1 MKRKILSILS
11 AAALFL
17 MLLPVGLLS
26 VSAGEPVPGMYED
39 FENITV
45 EQAQGFFKFESGD
58 AVTASLSSNK
68 GVNGSKALDIAFTL
82 GSDGQGW
89 VKQKHKITEVKGD
102 LLMVTFTLSA
112 KTGMK
117 FGFRN
122 DGAWMPEEC
131 FCAGYGG
138 AYEDLEAGTYTRI
151 LSLEGIQNISALEI
165 VLDIGDGTTGGEHHI
180 YFDEF
185 RFCEIEKY
193 VDAQYMTEADA
204 QEFVKKV
211 SGAAP
216 QATIQN
222 GNLVVSYDG
231 PDGWSRWALGGEG
244 FQKKGLGMFI
254 DFSIANN
261 ANQNNGLR
269 VAIMD
274 NDAGAWNQEFT
285 NGLLTAGTYSSFM
298 LWDNTTSSR
307 FRLDFSFDDWG
318 ARNTVTLFNCFYV
331 VPLSEDTTPG
341 DTTALQ
347 AALDTYKTT
356 YDSTGDKYTPE
367 SFQAFKA
374 EYNAADAMV
383 KSGSATATQ
392 LAEQLKKLHYAFN
405 SLRPLS
411 FDYSKLEQALAGADT
426 FFDGNPEDTY
436 TAHSLGLI
444 QKAYNKAEA
453 MLAGQTATTQKQI
466 DDMASSLNTAVSSAY
481 PIVKDTPVYPKDDA
495 DTLLTDFEDYDSF
508 GDIPQGGGSTDG
520 WQFESTPFITR
531 LDKTNPI
538 SGQKS
543 LKITWDGLDNDTWG
557 AYRLFMYN
565 SGQYPMRNQA
575 ISFTIKVAFDYAL
588 TAVIYDLDTTT
599 TYSCVVNIPA
609 SDQPQTVT
617 LPFNQFRNSVESSYG
632 YGEPMTAAQ
641 FAKFI
646 NQWNCFKLQ
655 LDRLS
660 GLPESGEMWLDCFK
674 LTANEGPQEA
684 APPPDGQGGDSSDS
698 SDSSGGESSGEIIE
712 PDDPQPDES
721 DGFHVLQNFEDMTA
735 EKLAELFGTPSAGTL
750 SLDTS
755 KKLFGS
761 NSMKLTYDFTGD
773 SKSASI
779 QAAFPGLRGDGLYLM
794 VLSANDAVL
803 TLKLSDGTLWT
814 EYQVPV
820 KGSDK
825 EQMVFVNFVD
835 TVSGKGTFDELNK
848 AKITLSMTLSSEKAI
863 AGDIYFDNIG
873 YFLYDEMLENKTP
886 DGGDSSNG
894 GNSSNGGDSSNGGS
908 TSSGGSDSS
917 PSTGEAGGLLA
928 VAGLGVLAAM
938 AAIVVSR
945 RKKTEN
951 ISSDM

>member
-1 MKRKILSILS
+1 MKRKILSLI
-11 AAALFL
+11 
-17 MLLPVGLLS
+17 LS
-26 VSAGEPVPGMYED
+26 VSLLATLFSVSIVTGAAGNVDY
-39 FENITV
+39 
-45 EQAQGFFKFESGD
+45 
-58 AVTASLSSNK
+58 
-68 GVNGSKALDIAFTL
+68 GSKAWENFETMTNEQAKEFFPDNKDLASYSI
-82 GSDGQGW
+82 GVKDG
-89 VKQKHKITEVKGD
+89 V
-102 LLMVTFTLSA
+102 
-112 KTGMK
+112 
-117 FGFRN
+117 
-122 DGAWMPEEC
+122 
-131 FCAGYGG
+131 
-138 AYEDLEAGTYTRI
+138 
-151 LSLEGIQNISALEI
+151 
-165 VLDIGDGTTGGEHHI
+165 
-180 YFDEF
+180 
-185 RFCEIEKY
+185 
-193 VDAQYMTEADA
+193 
-204 QEFVKKV
+204 
-211 SGAAP
+211 
-216 QATIQN
+216 
-222 GNLVVSYDG
+222 
-231 PDGWSRWALGGEG
+231 GEG
-244 FQKKGLGMFI
+244 DSKGLELDMGFYPGSAA
-254 DFSIANN
+254 D
-261 ANQNNGLR
+261 NGWGWLNVQTGELPIKDAVGIR
-269 VAIMD
+269 IWYTLNVDTASAATMRLTLKD
-274 NDAGAWNQEFT
+274 RNAGAWTDIGFVGNAAGRDAIAT
-285 NGLLTAGTYSSFM
+285 GTYSKTILFKDFPSFNANNSYS
-298 LWDNTTSSR
+298 LGVELGDVK
-307 FRLDFSFDDWG
+307 DG
-318 ARNTVTLFNCFYV
+318 GTVTLTLDNITFIYYGSVGVGDKTELNALLKTYKPIYDTNNQDKEGNKLYSDTSYANFKTAYETAV
-331 VPLSEDTTPG
+331 NLPEDATQTVIDAAVRSLTG
-341 DTTALQ
+341 YYKALEQLTLNYAVLETAL
-347 AALDTYKTT
+347 
-356 YDSTGDKYTPE
+356 
-367 SFQAFKA
+367 
-374 EYNAADAMV
+374 NA
-383 KSGSATATQ
+383 
-392 LAEQLKKLHYAFN
+392 
-405 SLRPLS
+405 
-411 FDYSKLEQALAGADT
+411 ADT
-426 FFDGNPEDTY
+426 FFADPKTAMTY
-436 TAHSLGLI
+436 TEHSIGLI
-444 QKAYNKAEA
+444 QAVYDTTKAMYDNKSAK
-453 MLAGQTATTQKQI
+453 KQSEI
-466 DDMASSLNTAVSSAY
+466 DNQAVTMNTAVSKAY
-481 PIVKDTPVYPKDDA
+481 PIVKETPVYTKDKE
-495 DTLLTDFEDYDSF
+495 DTLLVDFEDYDSF
-508 GDIPQGGGSTDG
+508 ADIPLGGGDTDG
-520 WQFESTPFITR
+520 WQFESEPFATR

-538 SGQKS
+538 SGKKS
-543 LKITWDGLDNDTWG
+543 LKITWDGLDDNTWG

-565 SGQYPMRNQA
+565 SGKYPMHNQA
-575 ISFTIKVAFDYAL
+575 MTFTIKVAFDYDL
-588 TAVIYDLDTTT
+588 TVAFYDMDTST
-599 TYSCVVNIPA
+599 TYTYTTHIKA
-609 SDQPQTVT
+609 SDKPQTVT
-617 LPFNQFRNSVESSYG
+617 VPFNQFKNNEKKSYG
-632 YGEPMTAAQ
+632 YGQPLTAEE
-641 FAKFI
+641 FARFV
-646 NQWNCFKLQ
+646 NQWNCFKIQ
-655 LDRLS
+655 LDRIS
-660 GLPESGEMWLDCFK
+660 GLPEKGEMWLDCFK